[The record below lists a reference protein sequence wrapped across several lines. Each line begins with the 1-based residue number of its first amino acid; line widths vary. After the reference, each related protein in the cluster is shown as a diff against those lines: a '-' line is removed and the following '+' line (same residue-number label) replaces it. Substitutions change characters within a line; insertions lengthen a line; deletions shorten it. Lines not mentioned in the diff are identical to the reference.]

1 MCKPILVVR
10 DKNGKLIRD
19 YTRDDWFAKL
29 NEELDEVKE
38 AAICFDSVHLAE
50 ELQDLITVAISWQSA
65 LGFGEK
71 AREEICAEV
80 NEKNRKRGYH

>member
-1 MCKPILVVR
+1 MCKPIPVVN

-38 AAICFDSVHLAE
+38 ATICSVKKHLAE
-50 ELQDLITVAISWQSA
+50 ELQDLITVTTSWQESF
-65 LGFGEK
+65 GFDEK
-71 AREEICAEV
+71 AREKICAAV
-80 NEKNRKRGYH
+80 NDKNQKRGYY